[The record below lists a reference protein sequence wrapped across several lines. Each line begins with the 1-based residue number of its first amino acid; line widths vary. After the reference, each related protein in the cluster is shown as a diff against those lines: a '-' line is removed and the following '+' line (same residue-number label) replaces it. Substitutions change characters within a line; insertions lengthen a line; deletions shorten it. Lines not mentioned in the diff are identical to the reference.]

1 MRPTRKFQGLPLPV
15 ASDVGRG
22 FVPSCYWHIDIGR
35 NLGCSDMRACCSVNL
50 SQNTAYTQ
58 MAAPEKNA
66 WTYGLFDCCGDGG
79 ICEAHILNRDHSFPR
94 MIPTDPSYTLST
106 RA

>member
-1 MRPTRKFQGLPLPV
+1 MIMMHPTPLPV

-35 NLGCSDMRACCSVNL
+35 NLAVALTCVPAAL
-50 SQNTAYTQ
+50 STCQRDGG
-58 MAAPEKNA
+58 PSEECVE
-66 WTYGLFDCCGDGG
+66 YGLFDCFGDGG
-79 ICEAHILNRDHSFPR
+79 ICEAHILNRDHAFPR
-94 MIPTDPSYTLST
+94 MISTDPSYALST